1 MSRSGSASTGGAWA
15 RAFRFVARTR
25 ETGWSFAVVVT
36 LVYLGYLISAHWH
49 HEFWR
54 DEIHSWSLAR
64 SADGFVDLVTGDRIY
79 EGHPPL
85 WFWYLR
91 LWSFVVRSA
100 NGLHLATI
108 AAMTAA
114 ALLFLRFAPFAR
126 ALKVLLLFSYFLAF
140 EYGVMSR
147 NYTLDWLLVVIFCA
161 ALHPLRP
168 RFIALAI
175 VLGLLCITSAY
186 GALLA
191 AGLALAL

>member
-1 MSRSGSASTGGAWA
+1 
-15 RAFRFVARTR
+15 
-25 ETGWSFAVVVT
+25 
-36 LVYLGYLISAHWH
+36 GYLVVAHLH

-64 SADGFVDLVTGDRIY
+64 GAAGFADVVTGDRIY

-91 LWSFVVRSA
+91 GWSLVVRSA
-100 NGLHLATI
+100 TGLHLATI

-126 ALKVLLLFSYFLAF
+126 ALRVLLLFSYFIGF

-161 ALHPLRP
+161 ALHPWRP
-168 RFIALAI
+168 RFVALAV

-186 GALLA
+186 GVLVAG
-191 AGLALAL
+191 GLALAVLPRGASVKLSGRMGLLAVDARV